1 MKPVIHRSHR
11 TSIYFIFAL
20 LLFFVLIFAI
30 FYSFKILGFTP
41 IQIIIMTF
49 LSLIGANINIP
60 VATIKSREPI
70 IMLKSYTFFG
80 IELYVPFYSYERV
93 TVAVNLGGALIPT
106 LASIYLTIIHLN
118 MWFSILISV
127 IISSI
132 FIHAIARPVKGLGIV
147 TPFFIPPI
155 FAALLGI
162 VFGGNMAPVVAYIA
176 GTMGSLIGADL
187 TNLHKL
193 DKLGASFVSIGGAGI
208 FDGVFLT
215 GLVAAL
221 LTI

>member
-1 MKPVIHRSHR
+1 LKPIIHRSHR
-11 TSIYFIFAL
+11 ASLYLIFAL

-41 IQIIIMTF
+41 IQIIVMTF

-60 VATIKSREPI
+60 VATIRSREPI

-106 LASIYLTIIHLN
+106 LASIYLVIIHFN
-118 MWFSILISV
+118 MWFPILISV
-127 IISSI
+127 VISSI

-162 VFGGNMAPVVAYIA
+162 ILGGHMAPVVAYIA

>member
-1 MKPVIHRSHR
+1 
-11 TSIYFIFAL
+11 
-20 LLFFVLIFAI
+20 
-30 FYSFKILGFTP
+30 
-41 IQIIIMTF
+41 
-49 LSLIGANINIP
+49 
-60 VATIKSREPI
+60 
-70 IMLKSYTFFG
+70 
-80 IELYVPFYSYERV
+80 V
-93 TVAVNLGGALIPT
+93 TVAVNVGGALIPV
-106 LASIYLTIIHLN
+106 LASAYLFLLHLN
-118 MWFSILISV
+118 MWFPILISV
-127 IISSI
+127 IISTL
-132 FIHAIARPVKGLGIV
+132 FIHSIAKPVKGLGIV

-162 VFGGNMAPVVAYIA
+162 FLGGKMAPVVAYIA

-187 TNLHKL
+187 LNLNKI

>member
-1 MKPVIHRSHR
+1 MKPLIHRSHR
-11 TSIYFIFAL
+11 LAVYFVFAIL
-20 LLFFVLIFAI
+20 LLLVLFFVI

-41 IQIIIMTF
+41 LQIVLITF

-60 VATIKSREPI
+60 VATIRSREPI
-70 IMLKSYTFFG
+70 VLIKSYTFFG
-80 IELYVPFYSYERV
+80 MEFYVPFYSYENV
-93 TVAVNLGGALIPT
+93 TVAVNVGGALIPV
-106 LASIYLTIIHLN
+106 LASAYLFLLHLN
-118 MWFSILISV
+118 MWFPILISV
-127 IISSI
+127 IISTL

-162 VFGGNMAPVVAYIA
+162 VLGGQMAPVVAYIA

-187 TNLHKL
+187 LNINKI
-193 DKLGASFVSIGGAGI
+193 DRLGASFVSIGGAGI

>member
-1 MKPVIHRSHR
+1 LKPLIHRSH
-11 TSIYFIFAL
+11 TLAVYFVFAIL
-20 LLFFVLIFAI
+20 LLLVLFFVI

-41 IQIIIMTF
+41 LQIVLITF

-60 VATIKSREPI
+60 VATIRSKEPI
-70 IMLKSYTFFG
+70 VLIKSYTFFG
-80 IELYVPFYSYERV
+80 IEFYVPFYSYENV
-93 TVAVNLGGALIPT
+93 TVAVNVGGALIPV
-106 LASIYLTIIHLN
+106 LASAYLFLLHLN
-118 MWFSILISV
+118 MWFPILISV
-127 IISSI
+127 IISTL
-132 FIHAIARPVKGLGIV
+132 FIHSIAKPVKGLGIV
-147 TPFFIPPI
+147 TPFFISPI

-162 VFGGNMAPVVAYIA
+162 FLGGKMAPVVAYIA

-187 TNLHKL
+187 LNLNKI

>member
-1 MKPVIHRSHR
+1 ML
-11 TSIYFIFAL
+11 L
-20 LLFFVLIFAI
+20 LLFVLVFTI

-41 IQIIIMTF
+41 IQIIIITF
-49 LSLIGANINIP
+49 FSLIGANVNIP
-60 VATIKSREPI
+60 IATLRSKEPI
-70 IMLKSYTFFG
+70 VMLKSYTIFG

-93 TVAVNLGGALIPT
+93 TVAVNLGGAVIPVI
-106 LASIYLTIIHLN
+106 ASVYL
-118 MWFSILISV
+118 ILIHINMLFSV
-127 IISSI
+127 LLSIIISSI
-132 FIHAIARPVKGLGIV
+132 FIHAIAKPVKGLGIV
-147 TPFFIPPI
+147 TPFFIPPL

-162 VFGGNMAPVVAYIA
+162 IFGGSMAPVVAYIA

-193 DKLGASFVSIGGAGI
+193 DRLGASFVSIGGAGI

>member
-118 MWFSILISV
+118 MWFYILISV

>member
-1 MKPVIHRSHR
+1 LKPLIHRSHR
-11 TSIYFIFAL
+11 ASIYLIFGLL
-20 LLFFVLIFAI
+20 LLFVLFFVI

-41 IQIIIMTF
+41 IQIIIMAF
-49 LSLIGANINIP
+49 LSLMGANINIP
-60 VATIKSREPI
+60 VTTIRSKEPI
-70 IMLKSYTFFG
+70 VMVKSYTFFG
-80 IELYVPFYSYERV
+80 MEIYVPFYSYESV

-106 LASIYLTIIHLN
+106 LASIYLVLVHLN

-162 VFGGNMAPVVAYIA
+162 IFGGSMAPVVAYIA